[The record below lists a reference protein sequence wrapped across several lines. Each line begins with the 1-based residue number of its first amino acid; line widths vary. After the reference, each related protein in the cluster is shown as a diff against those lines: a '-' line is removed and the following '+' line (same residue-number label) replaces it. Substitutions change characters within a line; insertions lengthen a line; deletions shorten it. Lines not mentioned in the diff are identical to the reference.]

1 MHQFISILFQITI
14 TFIFFNNVYSE
25 NLKNEI
31 LIESDS
37 MHIDELN
44 SVSTFD
50 GNVILKY
57 GALSLL
63 SDKVIISSGI
73 TGIVSKAVAEK
84 DTIEVEIATG
94 VYVNLLRANV
104 TTILDNNSTISL
116 PQKAPAKKSLQKTKK
131 S

>member
-1 MHQFISILFQITI
+1 MFISTAFAQSAGPSMIASQLLPFVL
-14 TFIFFNNVYSE
+14 IFGVFY
-25 NLKNEI
+25 LM
-31 LIESDS
+31 LIRPQQKRAKQHKE
-37 MHIDELN
+37 M
-44 SVSTFD
+44 VS
-50 GNVILKY
+50 K
-57 GALSLL
+57 LSRG
-63 SDKVIISSGI
+63 DKVIISSGI

-104 TTILDNNSTISL
+104 TTLLDNNSTLTL

>member
-1 MHQFISILFQITI
+1 MFISTAFAQSAGPSMIASQLLPFVL
-14 TFIFFNNVYSE
+14 IFGVFY
-25 NLKNEI
+25 LM
-31 LIESDS
+31 LIRPQQKRAKQHKE
-37 MHIDELN
+37 M
-44 SVSTFD
+44 VS
-50 GNVILKY
+50 K
-57 GALSLL
+57 LSRG
-63 SDKVIISSGI
+63 DKVIISSGI

-104 TTILDNNSTISL
+104 TTLLDDNSTITL